1 MTPFPFSA
9 IKESEPINPFFYRK
23 SVDVSTEFE
32 NTKNQ
37 EIYSDLHHPPAPGYT
52 MRIIYLFRQ
61 QVSTVIDVNFL
72 EQKIKIRNFTDDL
85 IRRAFGVIEN
95 PSWEDFEIFLQ
106 DRCFPSTR
114 GNAKDILRE
123 LGLTSYDPLQIVEKT
138 EGRMAEDDMWMKF
151 QYYPLEDYPK
161 KGIDDGKD

>member
-1 MTPFPFSA
+1 MD
-9 IKESEPINPFFYRK
+9 IKFDRDKE
-23 SVDVSTEFE
+23 
-32 NTKNQ
+32 Q
-37 EIYSDLHHPPAPGYT
+37 EIHEYLEQKPAPGYT

-138 EGRMAEDDMWMKF
+138 
-151 QYYPLEDYPK
+151 
-161 KGIDDGKD
+161 